1 MGLDTENSVKSETK
15 SVQNDTLAN
24 TNETCNDG
32 KKNAG
37 DQQVQG
43 NQSKKKLLKILFFI
57 LNGA

>member
-1 MGLDTENSVKSETK
+1 MGLDTENVVKSETE
-15 SVQNDTLAN
+15 SVQNDTSAN

-43 NQSKKKLLKILFFI
+43 NP
-57 LNGA
+57 